1 MGKYII
7 FITAQLEPCHHN
19 IYTVFMAGHS
29 KWSQIKHKKAVTDA
43 KKSKIFS
50 KIVRMLSS
58 EARIAKGN
66 KNAPGLRAV
75 IEKAKAAN
83 MPGENIDRA
92 IKKATEPGAVMESI
106 TYESYGPG
114 GVGVIIEAL
123 TENKNKAAAEIKHI
137 LSNHHCTL
145 ASIGSVTWAF
155 ARKITDQGFVWEPT
169 TTVPIS
175 DEDSDIL
182 EALINELENNDE
194 VQEVFTNT
202 E

>member
-1 MGKYII
+1 
-7 FITAQLEPCHHN
+7 
-19 IYTVFMAGHS
+19 MAGHS
-29 KWSQIKHKKAVTDA
+29 KWSQIKHKKVVTDA

-58 EARIAKGN
+58 EARIAKGD
-66 KNAPGLRAV
+66 KNTPGLRAV
-75 IEKAKAAN
+75 IEKAKAVN

-92 IKKATEPGAVMESI
+92 IKKATEPGAIMESI
-106 TYESYGPG
+106 IYESYGPG
-114 GVGVIIEAL
+114 GVGIIIEAL

-137 LSNHHCTL
+137 LLNHSCTL

-155 ARKITDQGFVWEPT
+155 ERKITDQGLVWEPT
-169 TTVPIS
+169 TTIPLS
-175 DEDSDIL
+175 NEDSDIL

-194 VQEVFTNT
+194 VQEVFTNV